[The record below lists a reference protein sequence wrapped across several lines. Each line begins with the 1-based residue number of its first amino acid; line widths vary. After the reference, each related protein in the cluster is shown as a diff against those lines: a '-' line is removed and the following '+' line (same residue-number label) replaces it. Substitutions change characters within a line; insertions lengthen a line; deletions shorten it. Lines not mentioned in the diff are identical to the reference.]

1 MIVSTGN
8 HSIII
13 LTIRPLIN
21 KKNRI
26 LTEFYNDFFVIEQS
40 IYALIIMYIL
50 GPSEHKKILRYP
62 NFQYFD
68 CCLITA

>member
-8 HSIII
+8 NSVII

-21 KKNRI
+21 KTNRI
-26 LTEFYNDFFVIEQS
+26 LTDFYNDFFIIEQS

-50 GPSEHKKILRYP
+50 VPSEHKKILRYS

>member
-8 HSIII
+8 NSIII

-26 LTEFYNDFFVIEQS
+26 LTDFYNDFFIIEQI
-40 IYALIIMYIL
+40 IYPLIIIYIL
-50 GPSEHKKILRYP
+50 GLSEHKKILSYP